1 MRCIH
6 MIKLRSDVIPVALI
20 RSQNITAHNI
30 KWNHL
35 DILAK
40 DKTDYHYKI
49 KETWLIQ
56 ELKPAFNVNVGSE
69 ELMLY

>member
-1 MRCIH
+1 

-30 KWNHL
+30 EWNHL

-49 KETWLIQ
+49 KGT
-56 ELKPAFNVNVGSE
+56 
-69 ELMLY
+69 